1 MNNEFKK
8 KHFKHVT
15 KEINHS
21 VNVNDRPF
29 RGDSGGLASKLAHT
43 TPSQ

>member
-1 MNNEFKK
+1 MNK

-15 KEINHS
+15 KEINHC
-21 VNVNDRPF
+21 VNVNHRPA

-43 TPSQ
+43 TSSR